1 MAERHAH
8 GEGATGSLVLD
19 RDLAALR
26 LDQTP
31 GDGQAEARSPAAVAA
46 SGRVAPVGDLEDPLE
61 LVRRDPPAGVDHR
74 HRGRARLVAGLDRH
88 LSAGRRVANGVVEQ
102 VA

>member
-31 GDGQAEARSPAAVAA
+31 GDGQANMVAWRSGSISDCVAV
-46 SGRVAPVGDLEDPLE
+46 P
-61 LVRRDPPAGVDHR
+61 VRRATW
-74 HRGRARLVAGLDRH
+74 GRLKSLYR
-88 LSAGRRVANGVVEQ
+88 
-102 VA
+102 